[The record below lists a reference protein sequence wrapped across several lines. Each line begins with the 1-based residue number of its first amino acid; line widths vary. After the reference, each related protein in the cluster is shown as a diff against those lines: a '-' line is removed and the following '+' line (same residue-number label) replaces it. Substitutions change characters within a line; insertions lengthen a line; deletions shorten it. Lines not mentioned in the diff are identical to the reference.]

1 MALVPASAG
10 QLIPVT
16 YQVHYINLVSLLD
29 KRRNKLRTV
38 SLPVEIYPHRSC
50 IRCNHDLAINEEGQG
65 MPRYDPRKN
74 SSASVSLLK
83 DDVERSLRIK
93 VDAKV

>member
-1 MALVPASAG
+1 
-10 QLIPVT
+10 
-16 YQVHYINLVSLLD
+16 
-29 KRRNKLRTV
+29 
-38 SLPVEIYPHRSC
+38 
-50 IRCNHDLAINEEGQG
+50 

-83 DDVERSLRIK
+83 DGAERSLRIK